1 MDMADTPQ
9 FGAKNTAEEVTDGL
23 DLTGKTWLIT
33 GCNSG
38 LGYESA
44 RVLALRGANIIG
56 LARTRE
62 KAANAL
68 SELGIEGTAVACE
81 LSDLSSVRSAAKT
94 INALGSLDGIMANA
108 GIMALPELQQIHG
121 YERQFF
127 TNHIGHFELVR
138 GITDQLTDSGRVVM
152 LSSGAHRFAELGMEL
167 DNLSG
172 EDDYKPWRMYGR
184 SKLANILFARSLTRR
199 FEGTGRTA
207 NSLHPGVIETN
218 LGRHVPNREAM
229 YDRMRPTMKTVEQGA
244 ATQCYVATRPE
255 LAGVSAVYFSDCAPA
270 ETLPEG
276 TDDAAAE
283 ALWKRSEEITSAL

>member
-184 SKLANILFARSLTRR
+184 SKLANILFARSLTQR